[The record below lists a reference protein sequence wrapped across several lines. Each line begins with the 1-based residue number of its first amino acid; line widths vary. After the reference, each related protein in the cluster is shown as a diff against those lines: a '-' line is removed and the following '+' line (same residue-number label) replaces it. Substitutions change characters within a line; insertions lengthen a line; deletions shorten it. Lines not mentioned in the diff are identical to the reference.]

1 MLDCF
6 SSFIDVFALRDGYDS
21 FGGVFLEA
29 KTEGIGEENWDWIK
43 FLRGT
48 KQWQEQWIITM
59 LLSRIFLVLQ
69 IMEIVLRLFKKKK
82 KVEVGEYLENIG
94 KWKIYHARDKRLA
107 V

>member
-6 SSFIDVFALRDGYDS
+6 SSFVDVFALRDGYDS
-21 FGGVFLEA
+21 FGWVFLEA
-29 KTEGIGEENWDWIK
+29 KTEGIGEENWGWIK

-48 KQWQEQWIITM
+48 KQWIITM
-59 LLSRIFLVLQ
+59 LLSRIFSILQ

>member
-6 SSFIDVFALRDGYDS
+6 SSFVDVFALRDGYDS

-29 KTEGIGEENWDWIK
+29 KTEGIGEENWGWIK

-48 KQWQEQWIITM
+48 KQWIITM
-59 LLSRIFLVLQ
+59 LLSRIFSVLQ

>member
-6 SSFIDVFALRDGYDS
+6 SSFVDVFALRDGYDS
-21 FGGVFLEA
+21 FGWVFLEA
-29 KTEGIGEENWDWIK
+29 KTEGIGEENWGWIK

-48 KQWQEQWIITM
+48 KQWIITM
-59 LLSRIFLVLQ
+59 LLSRIFSVLQ

>member
-6 SSFIDVFALRDGYDS
+6 SSFVDVFALRDGYDS
-21 FGGVFLEA
+21 FGWVFLEA
-29 KTEGIGEENWDWIK
+29 KTEGIGEENWGWIK

-48 KQWQEQWIITM
+48 KQWIITM

-82 KVEVGEYLENIG
+82 KSRSWRIFGEYWRVENLP
-94 KWKIYHARDKRLA
+94 RER
-107 V
+107 